1 MAMRVLSDV
10 ETNRIN
16 NSGVFEFVNAIFGKT
31 MHAKRVQS
39 LANAEMHDSL
49 NHQAQIFSN

>member
-16 NSGVFEFVNAIFGKT
+16 NRGVFEFVNAIFGKT
-31 MHAKRVQS
+31 MHMKRVQS
-39 LANAEMHDSL
+39 LANAAL
-49 NHQAQIFSN
+49 